1 MAKEKDGEVLPLMD
15 DYRYVQLMIS
25 PDALAKI
32 RQILM
37 VKKMND
43 SIDTLD
49 NQWAKIIDGIQDRKN
64 SITIET
70 KKDKE
75 KEGK

>member
-1 MAKEKDGEVLPLMD
+1 LAKEKDGEVLPLMD
-15 DYRYVQLMIS
+15 DYKYIQIMIS
-25 PDALAKI
+25 PDALSKI
-32 RQILM
+32 RQILI

-43 SIDTLD
+43 GIDTLD

>member
-1 MAKEKDGEVLPLMD
+1 MD
-15 DYRYVQLMIS
+15 DYKYVQLMIS
-25 PDALAKI
+25 PDALLKI
-32 RQILM
+32 KQILIA
-37 VKKMND
+37 KKMANN
-43 SIDTLD
+43 IDTLD
-49 NQWAKIIDGIQDRKN
+49 NQWGKIIDGIQDRKN

>member
-1 MAKEKDGEVLPLMD
+1 MD
-15 DYRYVQLMIS
+15 DYKQVQIMIS

-32 RQILM
+32 KQILM

-70 KKDKE
+70 KKDKD

>member
-1 MAKEKDGEVLPLMD
+1 MD
-15 DYRYVQLMIS
+15 DYKQVQIMIS

-49 NQWAKIIDGIQDRKN
+49 NQWAKIIDGIKDRKN

>member
-1 MAKEKDGEVLPLMD
+1 MD
-15 DYRYVQLMIS
+15 NHKHIELIIS

-37 VKKMND
+37 IKKMND
-43 SIDTLD
+43 NIDSLT
-49 NQWAKIIDGIQDRKN
+49 NQWAKIVDGIKDGKN

-70 KKDKE
+70 KKERENK
-75 KEGK
+75 

>member
-1 MAKEKDGEVLPLMD
+1 MD
-15 DYRYVQLMIS
+15 DHKHIELIIS

-32 RQILM
+32 RQILA

-43 SIDTLD
+43 GIDALT
-49 NQWAKIIDGIQDRKN
+49 NQWAKIIDAIEDKKN

-70 KKDKE
+70 KKERENK
-75 KEGK
+75 

>member
-1 MAKEKDGEVLPLMD
+1 MD
-15 DYRYVQLMIS
+15 DYKYVQLMIS
-25 PDALAKI
+25 PDALSKI

>member
-1 MAKEKDGEVLPLMD
+1 MD
-15 DYRYVQLMIS
+15 DYKQVQIMIS

-32 RQILM
+32 RQILI

-43 SIDTLD
+43 GIDTLD

>member
-1 MAKEKDGEVLPLMD
+1 MMD
-15 DYRYVQLMIS
+15 NHKHIELIIS

-43 SIDTLD
+43 SIDDLT
-49 NQWAKIIDGIQDRKN
+49 NQWAKIIDGIEDGKN

-70 KKDKE
+70 KKERENK
-75 KEGK
+75 

>member
-1 MAKEKDGEVLPLMD
+1 MD
-15 DYRYVQLMIS
+15 NHKHIELIIS

-43 SIDTLD
+43 NIDSLT
-49 NQWAKIIDGIQDRKN
+49 NQWAKIVDGIKDGKN

-70 KKDKE
+70 KKERENK
-75 KEGK
+75 

>member
-1 MAKEKDGEVLPLMD
+1 MD
-15 DYRYVQLMIS
+15 DYKYVQLMIS